1 MGTEGQPLSRARR
14 HAVTAASAAAL
25 LLVLFVAG
33 LTFANSVG
41 AARVAE
47 NAASL
52 HWANSAA
59 GTSALT
65 RAALSQAVTF
75 SDLHAQDM
83 ATDADL
89 AFAMEQVDV
98 SISELASLIG
108 LAGGSGSAELL
119 EEFLEG
125 VEATDSVLEG
135 GNAASATQ
143 ALSELEALYIRL
155 ADSLEGEQE
164 AVQRAI
170 SDNTAAAAR
179 INSYVVFVL
188 TFAIPATAV
197 LVYWRIARRQM
208 RELKVKSELEIEAER
223 TVSRA
228 KDSFIAGLSHELRT
242 PLTSIYGFAEILT
255 DEVPTDPDQ
264 TSELAQIIA
273 NEAAEMSRMVD
284 DLLAASRFESTGMEV
299 EMAPVRVSSVVES
312 AIAPFERA
320 GLTLKWAP
328 TNDMVTTD
336 AARLRHVLVNLIS
349 NAVRHGGS
357 SIGVE
362 VTSSDETV
370 DIEVWD
376 NGPGVPDERLASLFQ
391 LYAHDGPTSLLTG
404 SVGLGLAVASR
415 ITDKLGGRL
424 VYQRFG
430 GKSYFVVTLPR
441 YSVVDD
447 VIDVEVGDGDGDKSE
462 LESVSDVI
470 RAMSS

>member
-1 MGTEGQPLSRARR
+1 MGTEGQPLSRTRKR
-14 HAVTAASAAAL
+14 AVTAATAAAL
-25 LLVLFVAG
+25 LVVVFVAG

-65 RAALSQAVTF
+65 RAALSQAATF
-75 SDLHAQDM
+75 SDLHAEAM
-83 ATDADL
+83 ATEADL
-89 AFAMEQVDV
+89 QFAMEQVDA
-98 SISELASLIG
+98 SISELTALIA
-108 LAGGSGSAELL
+108 AGGGSETVGLL
-119 EEFLEG
+119 EQFLDG
-125 VEATDSVLEG
+125 VKSTRSVIATGDVDGAIEAITS
-135 GNAASATQ
+135 
-143 ALSELEALYIRL
+143 LEAVYTRL
-155 ADSLEGEQE
+155 ESSLESEQE
-164 AVQRAI
+164 TVQLAI
-170 SDNTAAAAR
+170 SQNTDAAAR
-179 INSYVVFVL
+179 INSYVVFFL

-208 RELKVKSELEIEAER
+208 RDLKVKTDLEIEAER

-255 DEVPTDPDQ
+255 DGVPDDPDQ

-284 DLLAASRFESTGMEV
+284 DLLAASRFDSTGIEV
-299 EMAPVRVSSVVES
+299 EMAPARVSSVVES
-312 AIAPFERA
+312 AMAPFLRA
-320 GLTLKWAP
+320 GLSVKWE
-328 TNDMVTTD
+328 TTGDLVMTD

-349 NAVRHGGS
+349 NAVRHGGP
-357 SIGVE
+357 SIGIE
-362 VTSSDETV
+362 VTGGDEMV

-376 NGPGVPDERLASLFQ
+376 NGPGVGEDRVADLFK
-391 LYAHDGPTSLLTG
+391 LYVHDGPTSLLTG

-415 ITDKLGGRL
+415 ITEKLGGRL

-430 GKSYFVVTLPR
+430 GKSYFVVSLPR
-441 YSVVDD
+441 HIVLD
-447 VIDVEVGDGDGDKSE
+447 IEE
-462 LESVSDVI
+462 EAPESVHSVI
-470 RAMSS
+470 RAMSA